1 MAKLVNTSLAY
12 KWQAFGGAVVCG
24 ALGYAMIPVLWPQ
37 KTKLYHTLHKEGLM
51 EPVEVDDVSLKVVSE
66 VSPHIYSPIYLLE
79 KSNGLIVLVERD
91 D

>member
-24 ALGYAMIPVLWPQ
+24 ALGYTMIPVLWPQ
-37 KTKLYHTLHKEGLM
+37 KTKLYHTLHKEGLT

-66 VSPHIYSPIYLLE
+66 VSPHNLFAIYL
-79 KSNGLIVLVERD
+79 KNQTD
-91 D
+91 